1 MEIKEKN
8 YSEEKL
14 VVFDMIGTLTTEP
27 HLISQVFLSAIPGL
41 ERDVVKKYYEEYKV
55 DNISRETFWEN
66 VGIKE
71 FEELERKF
79 LDSIFLRERIT
90 TLLKEMKK
98 HYRLAILS
106 NIPKEWGHFL
116 SEKFNFKEFFD
127 EIVFSGDYKV
137 KKPDHQIYKILVDK
151 FPEISPSN
159 VFFVDDDLEK
169 LKSAKDYL
177 MKTIWLQSNEIS
189 TDFVPDF
196 VIQDITEVKDIVK

>member
-1 MEIKEKN
+1 
-8 YSEEKL
+8 
-14 VVFDMIGTLTTEP
+14 
-27 HLISQVFLSAIPGL
+27 
-41 ERDVVKKYYEEYKV
+41 
-55 DNISRETFWEN
+55 
-66 VGIKE
+66 
-71 FEELERKF
+71 
-79 LDSIFLRERIT
+79 
-90 TLLKEMKK
+90 
-98 HYRLAILS
+98 
-106 NIPKEWGHFL
+106 L